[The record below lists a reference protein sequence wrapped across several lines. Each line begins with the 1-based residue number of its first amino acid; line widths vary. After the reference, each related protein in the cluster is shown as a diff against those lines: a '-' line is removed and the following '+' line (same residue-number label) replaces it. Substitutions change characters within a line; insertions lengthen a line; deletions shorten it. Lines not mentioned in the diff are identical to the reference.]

1 MLKAFV
7 DAYPHHTSIS
17 LLVASCV
24 ISSKFIGKYYLFR
37 CLLLLSR
44 KYFKK
49 VEKKNLRYRA
59 WASTGYHHY
68 THTHTYTHLHALRR
82 THTHSQSQLL
92 CTMKKDVFKTRR
104 KKNLNKKEILVGNGA
119 FCAVYFF
126 SSPSQASTMCQIKV
140 ESLCLS
146 CCL

>member
-49 VEKKNLRYRA
+49 VKEKKLRYRA

-68 THTHTYTHLHALRR
+68 THTHT
-82 THTHSQSQLL
+82 HTHSQSPFL
-92 CTMKKDVFKTRR
+92 CTMKKKCFQRR
-104 KKNLNKKEILVGNGA
+104 AEKKYLNKKEISVGNGA
-119 FCAVYFF
+119 FVLFIFFLSITRHRLCAK
-126 SSPSQASTMCQIKV
+126 IKV

>member
-49 VEKKNLRYRA
+49 VEKKLAISCLGFDRLSSLHA
-59 WASTGYHHY
+59 
-68 THTHTYTHLHALRR
+68 YTHLHTLTR

>member
-49 VEKKNLRYRA
+49 VEKKTCDIVLGLRQAIIITRIH
-59 WASTGYHHY
+59 TL
-68 THTHTYTHLHALRR
+68 THTY
-82 THTHSQSQLL
+82 THSQSQLL